1 MKFDFSKSSDLQNK
15 LSIKLDSISKNVLY
29 ITRIVDRISYRM
41 KVIES
46 ELNLTKQAND
56 YYQSHLD
63 EKPDPEDIPP
73 RLEKDD
79 LD

>member
-15 LSIKLDSISKNVLY
+15 LQLQLDTINKNVLY
-29 ITRIVDRISYRM
+29 CTRQLDKLSYAI
-41 KVIES
+41 KIIES

-56 YYQSHLD
+56 YYHEHQNSD
-63 EKPDPEDIPP
+63 GPTAT
-73 RLEKDD
+73 RQNLED

>member
-15 LSIKLDSISKNVLY
+15 LQLQLDTINKNVLY
-29 ITRIVDRISYRM
+29 STRQLDKIAYAI

-46 ELNLTKQAND
+46 ELNLTKQANE
-56 YYQSHLD
+56 YYQSHID
-63 EKPDPEDIPP
+63 EPKDQQDIPA
-73 RLEKDD
+73 RLETDD